1 MRKRELT
8 LSEIK
13 RAHYSEFEGVSLSR
27 QARTLGVGY
36 GKLKLA
42 VSEFRTKSG
51 LRAPE
56 PVVSERKR
64 LTKTANP
71 EFYGEG
77 YGRRPGKP
85 VPGHRIWAGL
95 PESAVKELLK
105 KTY

>member
-1 MRKRELT
+1 MKSRALT

-27 QARTLGVGY
+27 QARALGVGHK
-36 GKLKLA
+36 KLKLA
-42 VSEFRTKSG
+42 VAEFRTRSG
-51 LRAPE
+51 LRPPE
-56 PVVSERKR
+56 PVVRERKR

-77 YGRRPGKP
+77 YGRRPVKP
-85 VPGHRIWAGL
+85 VPGHKIWAGL